1 VASTAVA
8 TALTERHRRR
18 QLALRAATLKDM
30 LTIWRAF
37 QVDDIAG
44 TWPTVETALVALIQA
59 RWAVSAGLA
68 AAYYGE
74 FRTAE
79 GVTGPLT
86 PTVVPP
92 PLPAEVVRSLR
103 IVGPAAAGR
112 LVALARPDAA
122 AVTLTNVAGDVSRQ
136 VLNGGR
142 ETLLGSVDRDPVALG
157 YARVTDGKP
166 CAFCAMLASRG
177 PVYRSNAR
185 ATVARDGAKYHRA
198 CGCTSEPVFSREQ
211 PWPGKGREFADLW
224 KQAKRTARGEDGL
237 TPAVAFRRAI
247 EGR

>member
-1 VASTAVA
+1 VASTAAGV
-8 TALTERHRRR
+8 TLTERHRRQ
-18 QLALRAATLKDM
+18 QLALRAATLKDL

-37 QVDDIAG
+37 QIGDIAG
-44 TWPTVETALVALIQA
+44 TWPMVETALVALIQA

-68 AAYYGE
+68 AAYYGQ
-74 FRTAE
+74 FREAE

-86 PTVVPP
+86 PAVVPP
-92 PLPAEVVRSLR
+92 PPAAEVVTSLR

-122 AVTLTNVAGDVSRQ
+122 VVALTNVSGDVSRQ

-142 ETLLGSVDRDPVALG
+142 ETILGSIDRDPTALG

-198 CGCTSEPVFSREQ
+198 CGCTSEPVFTRDQ
-211 PWPGKGREFADLW
+211 PWPGRGREFADLW
-224 KQAKRTARGEDGL
+224 KQAKRTARSEDGL